1 MPVGTK
7 KDAKRNGSLVFCMI
21 RVESMINLKNNKS
34 LFVFIGFRF
43 STQNQEINYYGPHN
57 IRVKIKCVYFVFHM
71 LISFQSIYYDIL
83 IRIIHSNLTIPLM
96 SFAVA
101 E

>member
-21 RVESMINLKNNKS
+21 KYDQSGIYDTFKN
-34 LFVFIGFRF
+34 FVFIGFRF